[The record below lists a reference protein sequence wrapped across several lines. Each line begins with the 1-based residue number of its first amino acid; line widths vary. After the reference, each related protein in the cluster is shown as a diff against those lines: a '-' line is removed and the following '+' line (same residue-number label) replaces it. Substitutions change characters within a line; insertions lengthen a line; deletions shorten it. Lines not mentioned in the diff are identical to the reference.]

1 MAKCICHIQFCLCCR
16 GRFGEVFLCIDKNSE
31 ITYAAKFIK
40 ARTSQRLDKKLEIE
54 IMNELHHPKLMML
67 WDAFET
73 PRELI
78 MVMEQ

>member
-1 MAKCICHIQFCLCCR
+1 MKFRNCR
-16 GRFGEVFLCIDKNSE
+16 GRFGEVFLCLDKNSE
-31 ITYAAKFIK
+31 IKYAAKFIK
-40 ARTSQRLDKKLEIE
+40 LRGSQKQEKKQEIN
-54 IMNELHHPKLMML
+54 IMNELQHPKLMML